1 MGRSRCCAICADPV
15 ATPAI
20 NALIEAGVR
29 QRVIHEQNSQFS
41 VSKISRQ
48 YRFCLQPKPVASG
61 LPADAG
67 SDEIR
72 VWLGRASEMYLLSA
86 SQGDSKGAT
95 AAISAATRA
104 LVNLHKRQ
112 EKEAA
117 AERASSPDPNK
128 LTIANLDQMVEQF
141 AEADKH
147 VTVCRFCG
155 APRELQGKPLEE
167 PQNVIAN

>member
-1 MGRSRCCAICADPV
+1 MSRPKKCPLCTGDAAIAGQI
-15 ATPAI
+15 A
-20 NALIEAGVR
+20 ALLETGVKL
-29 QRVIHEQNSQFS
+29 RVIAAEFPQYSTSQL
-41 VSKISRQ
+41 SRH
-48 YRFCLQPKPVASG
+48 RNRCMTKPVSD

-167 PQNVIAN
+167 PQNVIA